1 MPAVVLGALSLGIG
15 LLPGAYGQDA
25 ARTAGEEHSAAT
37 RTITPA
43 ADTPAL
49 RFANTPTAG
58 SGRIA
63 YKQDNSGGG
72 VGALFLRVAGG
83 IALMT
88 ALAFAAAVVAKR
100 YLPGI
105 RGYSSDGKSRI
116 QLLESRRVT
125 PKLTLFVIEYEG
137 RRVLLA
143 QSGDRV
149 VEIGAQRE

>member
-1 MPAVVLGALSLGIG
+1 MRNALPAAVLALSLGAG
-15 LLPGAYGQDA
+15 LL
-25 ARTAGEEHSAAT
+25 H
-37 RTITPA
+37 ITPA
-43 ADTPAL
+43 SAASTPGFADTAI
-49 RFANTPTAG
+49 AG

-63 YKQDNSGGG
+63 YKEDNSGAG
-72 VGALFLRVAGG
+72 VGALLVRVAGG
-83 IALMT
+83 IVLMT
-88 ALAFAAAVVAKR
+88 ALAFAAAVLAKR

-105 RGYSSDGKSRI
+105 RGYSADGKGRI

-137 RRVLLA
+137 RRLLLA